1 MRLPYFPALLI
12 NSNFLTNQ
20 LLASNRLK
28 YSLNPKE
35 IFPIVQKPGTQIGK
49 YHQIPG
55 ILPACHDT
63 ASAVVAV
70 PSNTQ
75 DHAFLSSGTWSLLGL
90 ELEEL
95 ILSDQAL
102 EANLT
107 NEGGFG
113 GTNRFLQNIAG
124 LWLVQ

>member
-1 MRLPYFPALLI
+1 MEALEI
-12 NSNFLTNQ
+12 P
-20 LLASNRLK
+20 K
-28 YSLNPKE
+28 KNPK
-35 IFPIVQKPGTQIGK
+35 VQKPGTQIGK
-49 YHQIPG
+49 YLQIPV

-90 ELEEL
+90 ELVEL

-107 NEGGFG
+107 NEGGFLG
-113 GTNRFLQNIAG
+113 EQIVSCKILRDCG
-124 LWLVQ
+124 WYSSP